1 MEENSKTEFQ
11 KIIPSK
17 KNGEFNYFLFWDTNV
32 ESFRSKRGVDESL
45 RLHVHR
51 VKKRRGDTD
60 R

>member
-1 MEENSKTEFQ
+1 MENLITFSSETR
-11 KIIPSK
+11 I
-17 KNGEFNYFLFWDTNV
+17 